1 MTVKN
6 PDFLPDY
13 LTLVLNSI
21 VVRMQAE
28 RDAGGSI
35 IQHWKPSE
43 IEKVIIPQL
52 PMGKQELLAE
62 KVQESFA
69 LRQESKRLLELAKHA
84 VEVAIE
90 QGEEMALHLL
100 EDEGD
105 A

>member
-1 MTVKN
+1 
-6 PDFLPDY
+6 
-13 LTLVLNSI
+13 
-21 VVRMQAE
+21 
-28 RDAGGSI
+28 
-35 IQHWKPSE
+35 
-43 IEKVIIPQL
+43 
-52 PMGKQELLAE
+52 MGKQELLAE